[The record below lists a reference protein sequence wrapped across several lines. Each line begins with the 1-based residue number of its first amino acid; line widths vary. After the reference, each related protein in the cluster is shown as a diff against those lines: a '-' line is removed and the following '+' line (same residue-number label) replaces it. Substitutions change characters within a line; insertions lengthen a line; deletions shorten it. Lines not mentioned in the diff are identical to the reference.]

1 MTLHFAL
8 VGNQNCGKSTLFNY
22 LTGSN
27 QHVGNFPGVTVQ
39 KKEGTVLA
47 VPDAGVIDLPGI
59 YSLSPYTS
67 EEIVTRDLLLYNKP
81 DAIINVIDA
90 TNIERSLY
98 LSLQLIELNIPM
110 VIALNMMDELTSSGG
125 SIDIKAMEESLTVP
139 VVPITANT
147 GEGVGELL
155 RRAVTVAENQLLP
168 QRLDFCSGPVHTAIH
183 GIAHL
188 IEAKVR
194 RQSLPLRFT
203 STKLIEGDS
212 DFAHALQLSENERDI
227 IGHFVTEMEE
237 KLNTDKEAALADMRY
252 AYIEDLCAQTVQ
264 KPKHTEAQL
273 RSVKID
279 HYLTHKFYAIPIFIL
294 IMGLVFWLTFDL
306 IGAFLSDILGS
317 IIDAVTTAADNGLT
331 ELDIAPPMHSLII
344 DGIFSGVGAVLSF
357 LPTIVTLFFFLS
369 MLEDS
374 GYMARVAFVM
384 DKLLRKIGLSG
395 SSFVPMII
403 GFGCSVPAIMASRT
417 LASERDRKMTI
428 MLTPFMSCSAKLP
441 IYGMFIAAF
450 FPKSGGLVM
459 LSLYLIGICVAIISG
474 LLLNSFVFRGK
485 PVPFV
490 MELPAY
496 RLPTAR
502 NIVMHMWEKAKDFL
516 HKAFTVIF
524 IVSIIVWFLQNFD
537 ARFYMV
543 DASSSVIA
551 TLGKLAAPIFAPLG
565 FGSWQ
570 AATSLICGITAKE
583 VVISTLSVLAVG
595 SGGAPDL
602 ASLFSPLTAYTF
614 LVFCLL
620 YPPCVA
626 ALATIRRELNSD
638 SSTLCLMVYELAMAW
653 CVAFIVRQI
662 GLALGLG

>member
-1 MTLHFAL
+1 MKLHFAL

-39 KKEGTVLA
+39 KKEGTLLYA
-47 VPDAGVIDLPGI
+47 PDSTVIDLPGI

-90 TNIERSLY
+90 TNVERSLY

-110 VIALNMMDELTSSGG
+110 VIALNMMDELVGSGG
-125 SIDIKAMEESLTVP
+125 SIDIRAMEEALTVP
-139 VVPITANT
+139 IVPITANS
-147 GEGVGELL
+147 GEGVEELV
-155 RRAVTVAENQLLP
+155 RRALETAEHKALP
-168 QRLDFCSGPVHTAIH
+168 KRLDFCSGPVHTAIH
-183 GIAHL
+183 AVAHL
-188 IEAKVR
+188 IEDKAR
-194 RQSLPLRFT
+194 RKGLPLRFA
-203 STKLIEGDS
+203 STKLIEGD
-212 DFAHALQLSENERDI
+212 DIFNEELQLTANEKDI
-227 IGHFVTEMEE
+227 IGHFTEEMEQA
-237 KLNTDKEAALADMRY
+237 LNTDKEAALADMRY
-252 AYIEDLCAQTVQ
+252 AYIEELCCKTVR
-264 KPKHTEAQL
+264 KPLHTDAQL

-279 HYLTHKFYAIPIFIL
+279 YYLTHKYLALPIFLL
-294 IMGLVFWLTFDL
+294 IMSTVFWLTFDM
-306 IGAFLSDILGS
+306 IGAFLSDMLS
-317 IIDAVTTAADNGLT
+317 EAIDYVTAGADAGLT
-331 ELDIAPPMHSLII
+331 ALNIAPPMHSLII
-344 DGIFSGVGAVLSF
+344 DGVFNGVGSVLSF

-403 GFGCSVPAIMASRT
+403 GFGCSVPAIMATRT

-428 MLTPFMSCSAKLP
+428 ILTPFMSCSAKLP
-441 IYGMFIAAF
+441 IYGIFIAAF
-450 FPKSGGLVM
+450 FPENGGLVM
-459 LSLYLIGICVAIISG
+459 MALYLLGILTAVISG
-474 LLLNSFVFRGK
+474 VLLNTLVFSGK

-502 NIVMHMWEKAKDFL
+502 NILMHMWSKASDFI

-524 IVSIIVWFLQNFD
+524 LVSIVIWFLQNFD
-537 ARFYMV
+537 VRFYMV
-543 DASSSVIA
+543 DASDSIIA
-551 TLGKLAAPIFAPLG
+551 SIGKLAAPLFAPLG

-570 AATSLICGITAKE
+570 AATSLITGITAKE

-595 SGGAPDL
+595 SGDAPEL
-602 ASLFSPLTAYTF
+602 SSLFTPLTAFTF

-626 ALATIRRELNSD
+626 ALATIRREMNSGWI
-638 SSTLCLMVYELAMAW
+638 TLAIIGYQLTAAW
-653 CVAFIVRQI
+653 CVAFAVRQV
-662 GLALGLG
+662 GLMLGFN

>member
-1 MTLHFAL
+1 MKLHFAL

-39 KKEGTVLA
+39 KKEGTILA

-110 VIALNMMDELTSSGG
+110 VIALNMMDELTVSGG
-125 SIDIKAMEESLTVP
+125 SIDIKAMEDSLTVP
-139 VVPITANT
+139 VVPITANS

-155 RRAVTVAENQLLP
+155 RRAVEVAQNQQLP

-183 GIAHL
+183 SIAHL
-188 IEAKVR
+188 IETKAR
-194 RQSLPLRFT
+194 RQNLPLRFT
-203 STKLIEGDS
+203 ATKLIEGDS
-212 DFAHALQLSENERDI
+212 DFAKALQLSENECDI
-227 IGHFVTEMEE
+227 IGHFVTEMEQNL
-237 KLNTDKEAALADMRY
+237 KTDKEAALADMRY

-279 HYLTHKFYAIPIFIL
+279 HYLTHKFYAIPIFII
-294 IMGLVFWLTFDL
+294 IMGLVFWLTFDV
-306 IGAFLSDILGS
+306 IGAFLSDILS
-317 IIDAVTTAADNGLT
+317 NIIDAVTASVANTLT
-331 ELDIAPPMHSLII
+331 VLDIAPPMHSLII

-374 GYMARVAFVM
+374 GYMARVA
-384 DKLLRKIGLSG
+384 
-395 SSFVPMII
+395 
-403 GFGCSVPAIMASRT
+403 
-417 LASERDRKMTI
+417 
-428 MLTPFMSCSAKLP
+428 
-441 IYGMFIAAF
+441 YGMFIAAF
-450 FPKSGGLVM
+450 FPHSGGLVM
-459 LSLYLIGICVAIISG
+459 LSLYLTGICVAILSG
-474 LLLNSFVFRGK
+474 FLLNSLVFRGK

-502 NIVMHMWEKAKDFL
+502 NIIMHMWEKAKDFL

-524 IVSIIVWFLQNFD
+524 LVSIIVWFLQNFD
-537 ARFYMV
+537 VRFYMV
-543 DASSSVIA
+543 DASDSVIA
-551 TLGKLAAPIFAPLG
+551 SIGKLAAPIFAPLG

-570 AATSLICGITAKE
+570 ATTSLICGITAKE

-595 SGGAPDL
+595 NGGAPDL

-638 SSTLCLMVYELAMAW
+638 TGTLCLMGYELVVAW

-662 GLALGLG
+662 GLMLGFA

>member
-1 MTLHFAL
+1 
-8 VGNQNCGKSTLFNY
+8 
-22 LTGSN
+22 
-27 QHVGNFPGVTVQ
+27 
-39 KKEGTVLA
+39 
-47 VPDAGVIDLPGI
+47 
-59 YSLSPYTS
+59 
-67 EEIVTRDLLLYNKP
+67 
-81 DAIINVIDA
+81 
-90 TNIERSLY
+90 
-98 LSLQLIELNIPM
+98 
-110 VIALNMMDELTSSGG
+110 
-125 SIDIKAMEESLTVP
+125 
-139 VVPITANT
+139 
-147 GEGVGELL
+147 
-155 RRAVTVAENQLLP
+155 
-168 QRLDFCSGPVHTAIH
+168 
-183 GIAHL
+183 
-188 IEAKVR
+188 
-194 RQSLPLRFT
+194 
-203 STKLIEGDS
+203 
-212 DFAHALQLSENERDI
+212 
-227 IGHFVTEMEE
+227 
-237 KLNTDKEAALADMRY
+237 
-252 AYIEDLCAQTVQ
+252 
-264 KPKHTEAQL
+264 
-273 RSVKID
+273 
-279 HYLTHKFYAIPIFIL
+279 
-294 IMGLVFWLTFDL
+294 
-306 IGAFLSDILGS
+306 
-317 IIDAVTTAADNGLT
+317 
-331 ELDIAPPMHSLII
+331 MHSLII

-638 SSTLCLMVYELAMAW
+638 RSTLCLMVYELAIAW
-653 CVAFIVRQI
+653 CVAFIVRHI